1 MATVLNVSDEQ
12 GENTM
17 NKLISTVLA
26 TVAFAAVSIILTLP
40 ARASAPGL
48 TVRIVNSTAVERSI
62 GACDSGYTV
71 RDESAAGSHHVA
83 FRDGEATLTTRIG
96 SSTVAPMFYCA
107 GERLG
112 FPHAGVEIE
121 MR

>member
-1 MATVLNVSDEQ
+1 
-12 GENTM
+12 M

-48 TVRIVNSTAVERSI
+48 TVRITDATAVERSI
-62 GACDSGYTV
+62 GSCPSGYQL
-71 RDESAAGSHHVA
+71 RDAGNSGSSLVP
-83 FRDGEATLTTRIG
+83 FRSGEATLSQRLG
-96 SSTVAPMFYCA
+96 SATVTPQFYCA

-121 MR
+121 MH

>member
-1 MATVLNVSDEQ
+1 MNTTFNAIFALVAVAVITV
-12 GENTM
+12 
-17 NKLISTVLA
+17 VLA
-26 TVAFAAVSIILTLP
+26 IP

-48 TVRIVNSTAVERSI
+48 TVRIVDRSAVEASI
-62 GACDSGYTV
+62 GSCPSGYQL
-71 RDESAAGSHHVA
+71 RDAGNSGSSLVP
-83 FRDGEATLTTRIG
+83 FRGGEATLSQRVG
-96 SSTVAPMFYCA
+96 SATVTPQFYCA